1 MAEVTSILNA
11 LLFGGKSPDMP
22 VLKPIDLGEEQQ
34 KATKGNTAALPGL
47 ESLAS
52 RVNEFTSGERLKALR
67 NVIPGLDTSIA
78 DLMAGLG
85 RGLKGQVP
93 IEDRDR
99 QFNASVAKAV
109 GSGAGVESGF
119 GRGLVERDLGLQ
131 KQDVFYKSLGAFQDW
146 LQVGSTYLTGPQMD
160 VTAAF
165 ISPERQAA
173 FSVQERNTTWNYE
186 WFRNQYEATRKEPW
200 EAAVGGL
207 LDWVANTGLS
217 VATMGVGN
225 IMDGGSFMGGKS
237 GGGGGGGSDG
247 KWVNSAAEQNWWEK
261 TGGALEFGGANFG
274 YGR

>member
-11 LLFGGKSPDMP
+11 LLFGGESPDMP

-34 KATKGNTAALPGL
+34 KATKSNTAALPGL
-47 ESLAS
+47 ENLAS
-52 RVNEFTSGERLKALR
+52 RVNDFTSGERLKALR

-99 QFNASVAKAV
+99 QFNTSAAKAL
-109 GSGAGVESGF
+109 GSGAGGLDSGF

-131 KQDVFYKSLGAFQDW
+131 KQDIFYKSLGAFQDW

-160 VTAAF
+160 ISTAF
-165 ISPERQAA
+165 ISPMQQVA
-173 FSVQERNTTWNYE
+173 FDVQERNTTWNYE

-217 VATMGVGN
+217 AATMGL
-225 IMDGGSFMGGKS
+225 GSVMGGGGGMGGGMDKMT
-237 GGGGGGGSDG
+237 GGGGGGGGNAGSIWGRGWTMSDYESARD
-247 KWVNSAAEQNWWEK
+247 WDNSWK
-261 TGGALEFGGANFG
+261 
-274 YGR
+274 